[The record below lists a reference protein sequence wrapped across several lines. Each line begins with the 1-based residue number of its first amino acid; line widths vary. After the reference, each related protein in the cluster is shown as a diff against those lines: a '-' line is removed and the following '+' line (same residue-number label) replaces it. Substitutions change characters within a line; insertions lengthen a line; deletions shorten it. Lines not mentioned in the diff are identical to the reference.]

1 MEIFVSFKKSIVAM
15 FRRQLNKRNRTLIAT
30 MPNLG
35 RARHIDVFENVY
47 TNEYIRLS
55 TLELIAEEI
64 ARKQVE
70 GSVAELGVYKGHFAR
85 RLNQAFPGR
94 TLYLFDTFTGFDVAE
109 EQADRERGLVHKRD
123 FSDTNEQDVL
133 RRMVSPSQCVVRKG
147 LFPATAEGLERERF
161 CFVSIDTDLYDPI
174 LAGLQFFYDRLSP
187 GGYILFMITTTCNF
201 RAQSRQCRNFRSS
214 EKLRLFPF
222 RMSMG
227 RLFSRVEAS
236 TADRLAIKY
245 LIKELKVVIRCDVW
259 LGFFRELPFRRRR
272 KIRQICHKFFRFKRL
287 RIRFTEKGVVAK

>member
-94 TLYLFDTFTGFDVAE
+94 TLYLFVSAI
-109 EQADRERGLVHKRD
+109 
-123 FSDTNEQDVL
+123 FSA
-133 RRMVSPSQCVVRKG
+133 R
-147 LFPATAEGLERERF
+147 
-161 CFVSIDTDLYDPI
+161 
-174 LAGLQFFYDRLSP
+174 
-187 GGYILFMITTTCNF
+187 
-201 RAQSRQCRNFRSS
+201 
-214 EKLRLFPF
+214 
-222 RMSMG
+222 
-227 RLFSRVEAS
+227 
-236 TADRLAIKY
+236 
-245 LIKELKVVIRCDVW
+245 
-259 LGFFRELPFRRRR
+259 
-272 KIRQICHKFFRFKRL
+272 
-287 RIRFTEKGVVAK
+287 